1 MQFLV
6 SVGSGFC
13 FGVGMILASFVM
25 KFIFHVG
32 FCG

>member
-1 MQFLV
+1 MSYGLQVINGFL
-6 SVGSGFC
+6 
-13 FGVGMILASFVM
+13 FGLGLIVVSFVM